1 MNIEL
6 LDSSII
12 VGYFLLSLL
21 IGVLTAGKAGKSVQQ
36 YFLSGRNMPWW
47 ILGISMVA
55 TTFSADTPNLVT
67 DIVRSDGVYGNWVWW
82 VMLLTGMLT
91 VFIFSRLWR
100 RAQLNTDLEFYELR
114 YSGKPASFLRGFRA
128 LYLGFLINVFIMATV
143 SLAAIKISGILLGL
157 SPIHTLLIAG
167 GITVIYSGLGGLR
180 SVLITDFLQFILS
193 IAGAVMAAWYA
204 LEHPAVGGLN
214 KLINHPELSEK
225 LMIVPDFSEPS
236 IWIPLILV
244 PFAIQWWSTWYP
256 GAEPGGGGY
265 IAQRMLSAKNENNAM
280 GAVFLFNI
288 AHYAL
293 RPWPWI
299 IVALCSLLVFPELSD
314 IQKAFP
320 AVSENTLGHDL
331 AYPAMLS
338 FLPSGIM
345 GLVLTSLIAAYMST
359 ISTHLNW
366 GSSYITLDFYK
377 RFIKPEAEDKELL
390 WVGKLST
397 LLLMIVSAVI
407 ALYLQNAKQ
416 AFDLLLLLGAGTGLI
431 YILRWFWK
439 HIHPIAEITA
449 MVVSF
454 VLALYVE
461 YLHPIIFENALIS
474 WQKLSISVG
483 LTTLIW
489 ALVARYTGKNKDH
502 DWAVFLNKMQLD
514 EKSLYQG
521 MKAKIAAMF
530 SSCITVY
537 AMLLSIGYGLY
548 EQWPNF
554 GIGIAIALIGSFITW
569 WLWNN
574 RIKTFSS

>member
-1 MNIEL
+1 MKIEF
-6 LDSSII
+6 LDTTII
-12 VGYFLLSLL
+12 IGYFIISLA
-21 IGVLTAGKAGKSVQQ
+21 IGIMTAGKAGKSVQQ

-47 ILGISMVA
+47 VLGISMVA

-67 DIVRSDGVYGNWVWW
+67 DIVRSDGIYGNWVWW

-100 RAQLNTDLEFYELR
+100 RAGLNTDLEFYEIR

-157 SPIHTLLIAG
+157 SPLHTVLIAG

-180 SVLITDFLQFILS
+180 SVLITDFLQFVLS
-193 IAGAVMAAWYA
+193 IAGAFLAAWYS
-204 LEHPAVGGLN
+204 LKHPLVGGLE
-214 KLINHPELSEK
+214 KLVSNPEISEK
-225 LMIVPDFSEPS
+225 LLILPDFSDPAV
-236 IWIPLILV
+236 WVPLILI

-280 GAVFLFNI
+280 GAVFLFNM

-299 IVALCSLLVFPELSD
+299 VVALCSLLVFPKLSD
-314 IQKAFP
+314 IQAAFP
-320 AVSENTLGHDL
+320 AIAESTMGQDL

-338 FLPSGIM
+338 FLPTGIL

-377 RFIKPEAEDKELL
+377 RFIKPEAKDNELL
-390 WVGKLST
+390 LVGKLST
-397 LLLMIVSAVI
+397 VMLMVVSAII

-454 VLALYVE
+454 IFALYAE
-461 YLHPIIFENALIS
+461 YLHAIFFGESLLS
-474 WQKLSISVG
+474 WQKLSLSVG

-489 ALVARYTGKNKDH
+489 LLVARYSGMDKEKD
-502 DWAVFLNKMQLD
+502 WNRFLNKLNLN
-514 EKSLYQG
+514 EKELYQG
-521 MKAKIAAMF
+521 MKIKLVAMLV
-530 SSCITVY
+530 SCICVY
-537 AMLLSIGYGLY
+537 AMLLCIGYGLY
-548 EQWPNF
+548 QDWQNF
-554 GIGIAIALIGSFITW
+554 SLSLSLALSSGYLTW
-569 WLWNN
+569 WLWK
-574 RIKTFSS
+574 RIIRFFST